1 MGIDTT
7 LLNDK
12 NKAKPKPK
20 TIAGFKEEVRGCK
33 EQASSYTILMRS
45 DDSSTCSARAPRA
58 RALTG
63 RSHLMT

>member
-20 TIAGFKEEVRGCK
+20 TIAGFEEEVRGCEDK
-33 EQASSYTILMRS
+33 ARSYTILTRRS
-45 DDSSTCSARAPRA
+45 APRLA
-58 RALTG
+58 AGPSAL
-63 RSHLMT
+63 SNE